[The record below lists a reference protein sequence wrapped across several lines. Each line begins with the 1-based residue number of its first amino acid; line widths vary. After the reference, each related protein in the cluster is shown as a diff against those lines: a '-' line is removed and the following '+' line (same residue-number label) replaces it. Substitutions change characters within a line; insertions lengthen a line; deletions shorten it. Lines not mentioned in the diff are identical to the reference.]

1 MDGVVRPPSAFS
13 MTRGLPPSMT
23 ATQEFV
29 VPRSIPMILP
39 IVCLLLR
46 PACDRDYV
54 VLCCDMGASRVLFK
68 ALDTTAARRRK
79 CLSAARQLPAA
90 LLTMTMAGRSRRP
103 FRV

>member
-1 MDGVVRPPSAFS
+1 VRSPSAFS
-13 MTRGLPPSMT
+13 MTFGLSALHDGDAGVGGAEVDT
-23 ATQEFV
+23 DDLAH
-29 VPRSIPMILP
+29 
-39 IVCLLLR
+39 LR